1 MELHQL
7 DPAVILAP
15 HHGIRKSARGERFAD
30 ARRALQNQIFVLA
43 EQRRKNIELPLV
55 HIYFAD
61 KLRLA
66 VCFVRLC
73 RSCFQLVQRHAEIR
87 HEQQLFKQSAVFFIV
102 RHTHTRCV
110 RIRCPPL

>member
-7 DPAVILAP
+7 DPATVLAP

-30 ARRALQNQIFVLA
+30 ARRALQNHIFILT
-43 EQRRKNIELPLV
+43 EQRRKNVELPLV
-55 HIYFAD
+55 HVYFAD

-73 RSCFQLVQRHAEIR
+73 RSCFQLVQRYAEIR

-102 RHTHTRCV
+102 RHTHARCV